1 MRFDIHFRQDV
12 SDQIDRVVSNI
23 KGWNAEDDTVKDEL
37 KKLVDEAVH
46 FEHCPKA
53 DHDFTIVGADG
64 SGDFPC
70 VRYGD
75 SFVYV
80 VVALARMY
88 SIERGDTHL
97 REVDSKIKD
106 IVDFLW
112 LPESKKVSDPLF
124 DQFFERV
131 GGASLEEICAKS
143 DYHQLSVGTKGVHNS
158 ATDIVKDLRKPEAHD
173 AHNIPIQMMGPA
185 ETSVLVR
192 AMASEYVK
200 NSKGP
205 VYLIQ
210 DTTLS
215 LPFLTKQM
223 TLFFEVYKRYACVKA
238 RELGMIYFTLSKSHN
253 MPHMDVIESLI
264 ADKFGSKEHWYLR
277 VPNSAS
283 SKLLDERSIPPRGAV
298 TYIFNFHQNQQP
310 MRIDMDFEFWMK
322 NFNSNG
328 KKRLHSA
335 EIQFFRDLDCASHD
349 MRCYGYPYPVKAS
362 HDMVSLTDAERESLR
377 KQIIDRGVA
386 QGLKLKNFIDPSFAT
401 GHK

>member
-12 SDQIDRVVSNI
+12 SEQIDGVVNCI
-23 KGWNAEDDTVKDEL
+23 KGWNTEDDSVRDEL

-46 FEHCPKA
+46 FDHCPKA
-53 DHDFTIVGADG
+53 DHDFIIVGADG

-88 SIERGDTHL
+88 CIEKGDNHL
-97 REVDSKIKD
+97 RELDSKIKD

-112 LPESKKVSDPLF
+112 LPESKKKSDPLF

-131 GGASLEEICAKS
+131 GGASLEEICTKS
-143 DYHQLSVGTKGVHNS
+143 DYHQLSLGTKGAHAS
-158 ATDIVKDLRKPEAHD
+158 ALDIIKDLRKPEAHD

-185 ETSVLVR
+185 ETSVLIR
-192 AMASEYVK
+192 AM
-200 NSKGP
+200 NSDYAKKSSGL

-215 LPFLTKQM
+215 MPFLTKQM
-223 TLFFEVYKRYACVKA
+223 TLFFEVFKRYACVKA
-238 RELGMIYFTLSKSHN
+238 RECGMAYFTLSKSHN
-253 MPHMDVIESLI
+253 MPHMDTIESLI
-264 ADKFGSKEHWYLR
+264 MEKFASKEHWFLR
-277 VPNSAS
+277 VSNSVS
-283 SKLLDERSIPPRGAV
+283 SKLLDDRAIPPRGAV

-310 MRIDMDFEFWMK
+310 MRIDMDADFW
-322 NFNSNG
+322 
-328 KKRLHSA
+328 KKHFYSKDKDKMQA
-335 EIQFFRDLDCASHD
+335 TEIQFFRDMDCASHD
-349 MRCYGYPYPVKAS
+349 MRCYGYPYPIKAS
-362 HDMVSLTDAERESLR
+362 HDMVSLTDAEREALR

-386 QGLKLKNFIDPSFAT
+386 NGLKLKNFIDPSFTT